1 MLVMLNN
8 LQIATAT
15 IAQGPKP
22 DGIDFHSEPISS
34 DETVRDLDSLAWRSP
49 LAVPAERQTEQPH
62 TWIELAPWLA
72 SRYPQSFEG
81 WIWIGGLCAVLIC
94 VAKLIQAIDGLQDSE
109 SK

>member
-1 MLVMLNN
+1 MFKIFQM
-8 LQIATAT
+8 TT
-15 IAQGPKP
+15 GSIAQDFKTH
-22 DGIDFHSEPISS
+22 GIDAHAEAISS
-34 DETVRDLDSLAWRSP
+34 DVMARDLDSPAGRSP
-49 LAVPAERQTEQPH
+49 LPISATYTEQPH

-94 VAKLIQAIDGLQDSE
+94 VAKLIQAIDGLQDPE

>member
-1 MLVMLNN
+1 MVNN
-8 LQIATAT
+8 LQVATVT
-15 IAQGPKP
+15 LAQGQK
-22 DGIDFHSEPISS
+22 IDETDDPPTAAISS
-34 DETVRDLDSLAWRSP
+34 DEMGRDLDSFAWRSP
-49 LAVPAERQTEQPH
+49 LASPTEWHTEQPH

-94 VAKLIQAIDGLQDSE
+94 VAKLIQAIDGLQDPE